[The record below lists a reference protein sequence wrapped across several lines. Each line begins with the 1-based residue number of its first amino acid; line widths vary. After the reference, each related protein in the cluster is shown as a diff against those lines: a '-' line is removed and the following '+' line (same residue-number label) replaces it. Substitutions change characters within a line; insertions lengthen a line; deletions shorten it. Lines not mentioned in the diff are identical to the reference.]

1 MGITGGKS
9 KMSEENEKQ
18 SKNTL
23 YVNMREI
30 RRTQCETFGDQ
41 FRYVRGK
48 GLVKRNES
56 GK

>member
-18 SKNTL
+18 SRNKL
-23 YVNMREI
+23 YVRMSEI
-30 RRTQCETFGDQ
+30 RLTQHETFGDQ

-48 GLVKRNES
+48 GLVK
-56 GK
+56 